1 MRDCTDAIHHLLVK
15 RLGYSVRAKS
25 AEQLA
30 KKLAQNNVLQH
41 YANGL
46 ELELLR
52 VMKESGKQ
60 MPARSRKQKNNK
72 YNVDLKKKQEREVT
86 TRCVRQSVST
96 ALKKFSR

>member
-1 MRDCTDAIHHLLVK
+1 MRDCTDIIHHLLVK

-25 AEQLA
+25 AQQLA
-30 KKLAQNNVLQH
+30 KKLAQNNILQH

-52 VMKESGKQ
+52 VLKESGKK

-72 YNVDLKKKQEREVT
+72 HNVDLKKTKQ
-86 TRCVRQSVST
+86 
-96 ALKKFSR
+96 LNLN